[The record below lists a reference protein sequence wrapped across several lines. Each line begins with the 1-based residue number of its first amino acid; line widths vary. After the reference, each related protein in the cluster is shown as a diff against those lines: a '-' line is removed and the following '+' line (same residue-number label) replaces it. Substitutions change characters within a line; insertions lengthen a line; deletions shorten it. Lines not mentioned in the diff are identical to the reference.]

1 MTPPHAAAPRAL
13 SLYPRRYRETYGAEI
28 HEMYQDAVRGAGRWA
43 RCREELDIAAHALRL
58 RTRTGS
64 GHLLGRF
71 ILAAAPYALAAAAAL
86 AVARLLFLVVGT
98 GETADASLI
107 LRAGAPTCLL
117 TLAAAALAALGRWP
131 AVRACAA
138 LGLLAAA
145 ALPGTDAR
153 FLPLLAVLVLLPP
166 GVTPAR
172 TDRRLAVVLAL
183 ALGLP
188 WLPLAAAGAAVAAG
202 YGMLGALAPTVV
214 VLVIR
219 SAAKDGGA
227 RHAFA
232 ILLATAPWTLA
243 PATTPAGAAVALV
256 PAVLAYGLGAA
267 VRAGRRR
274 VRA

>member
-13 SLYPRRYRETYGAEI
+13 SLYPRRYREAYGAEI

-58 RTRTGS
+58 RTRTGP
-64 GHLLGRF
+64 GHPLGRF
-71 ILAAAPYALAAAAAL
+71 ALAAAPYALAAAAAL
-86 AVARLLFLVVGT
+86 AAVRLLFLVVGT
-98 GETADASLI
+98 GDAADASPV
-107 LRAGAPTCLL
+107 LRAGAPTCVL
-117 TLAAAALAALGRWP
+117 TLAAAASAALGRWP
-131 AVRACAA
+131 GVRGCAA

-166 GVTPAR
+166 GATPAR
-172 TDRRLAVVLAL
+172 ADRRLAVVLGL

-188 WLPLAAAGAAVAAG
+188 WLPLATAGLAVAAG
-202 YGMLGALAPTVV
+202 YGMIGALAPTVV

-227 RHAFA
+227 RHALA

-243 PATTPAGAAVALV
+243 TATTPVGAAVALV
-256 PAVLAYGLGAA
+256 PLVLAYGLGAT